1 MDDQKPNIYKQL
13 RKLISRRAGDIS
25 NQIIAT
31 AANMEN
37 TIRGRIGE
45 AEDAIDGDAQRRQEL
60 LKEFI
65 VGEAA
70 GIQRKID
77 QMATRQT
84 ESIVE
89 AISAM
94 ELTVADNLKD
104 TMAKVEELTSSVS
117 HLDYEED
124 IDSMQGDIQDMREDV
139 ADLIDEVHV
148 SKQMEIAIKGLIE
161 SVDKVKDL
169 ERSVAELKTI
179 AQRNEDNMQSILGM
193 MHSMAKA
200 VKQLEENK
208 SEKE

>member
-117 HLDYEED
+117 HLDYEDD
-124 IDSMQGDIQDMREDV
+124 IDSMQGDIRDMREDV

-148 SKQMEIAIKGLIE
+148 SIRWG
-161 SVDKVKDL
+161 S
-169 ERSVAELKTI
+169 RSRASSRART
-179 AQRNEDNMQSILGM
+179 RS
-193 MHSMAKA
+193 
-200 VKQLEENK
+200 QLW
-208 SEKE
+208 SGASPS

>member
-1 MDDQKPNIYKQL
+1 MTSEERKKAMD
-13 RKLISRRAGDIS
+13 R
-25 NQIIAT
+25 
-31 AANMEN
+31 
-37 TIRGRIGE
+37 IRDEMAKHPDEPLAEIGE
-45 AEDAIDGDAQRRQEL
+45 YMTERLIAEEETGAEDVIDGDAQRRQEL

-70 GIQRKID
+70 GIQAKID
-77 QMATRQT
+77 QMAARQSQ
-84 ESIVE
+84 SIVD

-104 TMAKVEELTSSVS
+104 TMAKVEDLTSSVS

-124 IDSMQGDIQDMREDV
+124 IDSMQGDIRDMREDV

-179 AQRNEDNMQSILGM
+179 AQRNEDNLQGILGL

-200 VKQLEENK
+200 VKQLEEHK
-208 SEKE
+208 TEKE

>member
-1 MDDQKPNIYKQL
+1 MDDQKPNVYKAL

-31 AANMEN
+31 AANLEN

-45 AEDAIDGDAQRRQEL
+45 AEDVIDGDAQRRQEL
-60 LKEFI
+60 LREFI

-70 GIQRKID
+70 GIQAKID
-77 QMATRQT
+77 QMSARQSQ
-84 ESIVE
+84 SIVE

-104 TMAKVEELTSSVS
+104 TMAKVEDLTSSVS

-124 IDSMQGDIQDMREDV
+124 IDSMQGDIRDMREDV

-148 SKQMEIAIKGLIE
+148 SKQMESAIKGLIE

-179 AQRNEDNMQSILGM
+179 AQRNEDNLQGILGL
-193 MHSMAKA
+193 MHSMAKT
-200 VKQLEENK
+200 VKQLEEDK
-208 SEKE
+208 KEKE

>member
-25 NQIIAT
+25 NQVIAT
-31 AANMEN
+31 AANLEN

-124 IDSMQGDIQDMREDV
+124 IDSMQGDIRDMREDV

-179 AQRNEDNMQSILGM
+179 AQRNEDNLQGILGL

>member
-31 AANMEN
+31 AANLEN

-45 AEDAIDGDAQRRQEL
+45 AEDVIDGDAQRRDGRMQ
-60 LKEFI
+60 EFI

-70 GIQRKID
+70 GIQAKID
-77 QMATRQT
+77 QMAARQSQ
-84 ESIVE
+84 SIVE

-117 HLDYEED
+117 HLDYEDD
-124 IDSMQGDIQDMREDV
+124 IDSMQGDIRDMREDV

-179 AQRNEDNMQSILGM
+179 AQRNEDNLQGILGL

>member
-25 NQIIAT
+25 NQVIFTAT
-31 AANMEN
+31 NLES

-45 AEDAIDGDAQRRQEL
+45 MEDAIDGNAQRRQEL

-65 VGEAA
+65 VSEAA
-70 GIQRKID
+70 GIQAKID
-77 QMATRQT
+77 QMAARQSQ
-84 ESIVE
+84 SIVD
-89 AISAM
+89 AIIAM
-94 ELTVADNLKD
+94 EATVDGSLKD
-104 TMAKVEELTSSVS
+104 ALEKVKELTSSVS
-117 HLDYEED
+117 HLDYDED
-124 IDSMQGDIQDMREDV
+124 IASMRGDIQDMREDV

-161 SVDKVKDL
+161 SQDKITAL

-179 AQRNEDNMQSILGM
+179 AQRNEDNLQGILGL

-200 VKQLEENK
+200 VKQLEEK
-208 SEKE
+208 KEKE

>member
-13 RKLISRRAGDIS
+13 RKLISRRVGDIS

-31 AANMEN
+31 AANLEN

-77 QMATRQT
+77 QMAARQSQ
-84 ESIVE
+84 SIVE

-117 HLDYEED
+117 HLDYEEG
-124 IDSMQGDIQDMREDV
+124 IDSMQGDIRDMREDV

-179 AQRNEDNMQSILGM
+179 AQRNEDNLQGILGL

-200 VKQLEENK
+200 VKQLEEK
-208 SEKE
+208 KEKE

>member
-31 AANMEN
+31 AANLEN

-45 AEDAIDGDAQRRQEL
+45 AEDAIDGDAQRRDGRMQ
-60 LKEFI
+60 EFI

-117 HLDYEED
+117 HLDYEDD
-124 IDSMQGDIQDMREDV
+124 ISTMQGDIQDMREDV

-179 AQRNEDNMQSILGM
+179 AQRNEDNLQGILGL

>member
-89 AISAM
+89 VISAM

-179 AQRNEDNMQSILGM
+179 AQRNEDNLQGILGL

>member
-31 AANMEN
+31 AANLEN

-77 QMATRQT
+77 QMAARQSQ
-84 ESIVE
+84 SIVE
-89 AISAM
+89 AINAM

-124 IDSMQGDIQDMREDV
+124 IDSMQGDIRDMREDV

-179 AQRNEDNMQSILGM
+179 AQRNEDNLQGILGL

-200 VKQLEENK
+200 VKQLEEDK
-208 SEKE
+208 KEKE

>member
-13 RKLISRRAGDIS
+13 RKLISRRSGDIS

-31 AANMEN
+31 AANLDN
-37 TIRGRIGE
+37 AIRGRIGE
-45 AEDAIDGDAQRRQEL
+45 AEDVIDGAAQRRQEL
-60 LKEFI
+60 LNEVT

-70 GIQRKID
+70 GIQAKID
-77 QMATRQT
+77 QMAARQSQ
-84 ESIVE
+84 SIVE

-94 ELTVADNLKD
+94 EVTVADNLKD
-104 TMAKVEELTSSVS
+104 TMAKVEDLTSSVS
-117 HLDYEED
+117 HLDYEDD
-124 IDSMQGDIQDMREDV
+124 IDSMQGDIRDMREDV

-179 AQRNEDNMQSILGM
+179 AQRNEDNLQGILGR
-193 MHSMAKA
+193 MHSRAKA
-200 VKQLEENK
+200 VKQLEEHK
-208 SEKE
+208 TEKE

>member
-179 AQRNEDNMQSILGM
+179 AQRNEDNLQGILGL

-200 VKQLEENK
+200 VKQLEEK
-208 SEKE
+208 KEKE

>member
-1 MDDQKPNIYKQL
+1 MDDQKPNVYKAL

-31 AANMEN
+31 AANLEN

-45 AEDAIDGDAQRRQEL
+45 AEDVIDGDAQRRQEL
-60 LKEFI
+60 LNEFI

-70 GIQRKID
+70 GIQAKID
-77 QMATRQT
+77 QMSARQSQ
-84 ESIVE
+84 SIVE

-94 ELTVADNLKD
+94 ELTVADNLKV
-104 TMAKVEELTSSVS
+104 TMAKVEDLTSSVS

-124 IDSMQGDIQDMREDV
+124 IDSMQGDIRDMREDV

-179 AQRNEDNMQSILGM
+179 AQRNEDNLQGILGL

-200 VKQLEENK
+200 VKQLEEDK
-208 SEKE
+208 KEKE

>member
-13 RKLISRRAGDIS
+13 RKLISRRSGDIS

-31 AANMEN
+31 AANLEN
-37 TIRGRIGE
+37 TIRGRISE

-70 GIQRKID
+70 GIQAKID
-77 QMATRQT
+77 QMAARQSQ
-84 ESIVE
+84 SIVE

-94 ELTVADNLKD
+94 EVTVADNLKD

-124 IDSMQGDIQDMREDV
+124 IDSMQGYIQDMREDV

-148 SKQMEIAIKGLIE
+148 SKQMEIAIKGLTE
-161 SVDKVKDL
+161 SMDKVKDL

-179 AQRNEDNMQSILGM
+179 AQRNEDNLQGILGL

-200 VKQLEENK
+200 VKQLEEK
-208 SEKE
+208 KEKE

>member
-31 AANMEN
+31 AANLEN

-45 AEDAIDGDAQRRQEL
+45 AEDAIDGDAQRRDERMQ
-60 LKEFI
+60 EFI
-65 VGEAA
+65 LGEAA
-70 GIQRKID
+70 GIQAKID
-77 QMATRQT
+77 QMAARQSQ
-84 ESIVE
+84 SIVE

-117 HLDYEED
+117 HLDYEDD
-124 IDSMQGDIQDMREDV
+124 ISTMQGDIQDMREDV

-161 SVDKVKDL
+161 SQDKITAL

-179 AQRNEDNMQSILGM
+179 AQRNEDNLQGILGL

>member
-13 RKLISRRAGDIS
+13 RKLISRRSGDIS

-31 AANMEN
+31 AANLEN

-89 AISAM
+89 AVSAM

-179 AQRNEDNMQSILGM
+179 AQRNEDNLQGILGL

-200 VKQLEENK
+200 VKQLEEDK
-208 SEKE
+208 KEKE

>member
-25 NQIIAT
+25 NQVIFTAT
-31 AANMEN
+31 NLEG

-45 AEDAIDGDAQRRQEL
+45 MEDAIDGNAQRRQEL

-70 GIQRKID
+70 GIQAKID
-77 QMATRQT
+77 QMAARQSQ
-84 ESIVE
+84 SIVE

-94 ELTVADNLKD
+94 EVTVAGNLKD
-104 TMAKVEELTSSVS
+104 TMAKVEDLTSSVS
-117 HLDYEED
+117 HLDYEDD
-124 IDSMQGDIQDMREDV
+124 IDSMQGDIRDMREDV

-179 AQRNEDNMQSILGM
+179 AQRNEDNLQGILGL

-200 VKQLEENK
+200 VKQLEEHK
-208 SEKE
+208 TEKE